1 MSKLTKELQSKSA
14 AELDAHIAGLRTEI
28 AEKSRARKMGE
39 LPNVR
44 KVGQLRR
51 ELAAALTLQ
60 KQVAVEE
67 KEK

>member
-1 MSKLTKELQSKSA
+1 MSKVTKALQGKTA
-14 AELDAHIAGLRTEI
+14 AELAEHIASLRTEI
-28 AEKSRARKMGE
+28 AEKSRARRMGE

-60 KQVAVEE
+60 SQAAEE

>member
-1 MSKLTKELQSKSA
+1 MGFIVF
-14 AELDAHIAGLRTEI
+14 IASLRTEI
-28 AEKSRARKMGE
+28 AEKSRARRMGE

-60 KQVAVEE
+60 NQAAEE